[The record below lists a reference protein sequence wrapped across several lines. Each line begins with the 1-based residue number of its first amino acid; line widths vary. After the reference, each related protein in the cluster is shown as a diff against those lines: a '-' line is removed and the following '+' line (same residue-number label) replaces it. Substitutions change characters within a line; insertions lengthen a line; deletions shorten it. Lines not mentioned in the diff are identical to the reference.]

1 MRYYWENLPLTL
13 RTQREALRQVIEGLA
28 RVRPLRRV
36 ILFGSHARGEVDRD
50 SDVDLC
56 ILADGVEKQIE
67 TAIEF
72 RRELRGIP
80 GRPALTLI
88 PITPE
93 RWREKQ
99 AKRDPFFESIAKEGT
114 TIAADHG
121 TTGPQTLDQRPWTR
135 DHGTTGPPDY
145 GTKDRGP
152 RTKDDGTTDH
162 RPGTGDRRPGTKDR
176 GPQSRGRR
184 PKSEQREIALISL
197 TGLDGEGENDGTTDH
212 D

>member
-36 ILFGSHARGEVDRD
+36 ILFGSHACGEVDRD

-121 TTGPQTLDQRPWTR
+121 TTGPQTLDQRPR
-135 DHGTTGPPDY
+135 TTGRRDYSPP
-145 GTKDRGP
+145 
-152 RTKDDGTTDH
+152 
-162 RPGTGDRRPGTKDR
+162 TGDQ
-176 GPQSRGRR
+176 GPATMGQGRTPPIEHR
-184 PKSEQREIALISL
+184 ALNFGLS
-197 TGLDGEGENDGTTDH
+197 TGKGRCCEVQ
-212 D
+212 

>member
-121 TTGPQTLDQRPWTR
+121 TTGPQTLDQRPR
-135 DHGTTGPPDY
+135 DYGTTGLRDHRTTGPRTGDQGPRTTGQRTIGQGP
-145 GTKDRGP
+145 GTEDRGP
-152 RTKDDGTTDH
+152 KTGDH
-162 RPGTGDRRPGTKDR
+162 RAEAEDRRAN
-176 GPQSRGRR
+176 
-184 PKSEQREIALISL
+184 SERLP
-197 TGLDGEGENDGTTDH
+197 
-212 D
+212 

>member
-56 ILADGVEKQIE
+56 ILADGAEKQIE

-80 GRPALTLI
+80 GRPALTLL

-121 TTGPQTLDQRPWTR
+121 TTGPRDHRPWTR
-135 DHGTTGPPDY
+135 DQ
-145 GTKDRGP
+145 GP
-152 RTKDDGTTDH
+152 RDDETTVH
-162 RPGTGDRRPGTKDR
+162 RPATRDLPPWGRGERRPSNIVR
-176 GPQSRGRR
+176 
-184 PKSEQREIALISL
+184 
-197 TGLDGEGENDGTTDH
+197 
-212 D
+212 